1 MFTYKN
7 GGFKMRSDA
16 VTKGI
21 QQAPH
26 RSLFHA
32 LGLTEE
38 EMQKPLVGIV
48 SSYNEIV
55 PGHMNLDKIVEAVK
69 LGVAMAGGTPIVFP
83 AIAVCDGISM
93 GHLGMKYSLVTRD
106 LIADSTEAMAMAHAF
121 DALVMIPNC
130 DKNVPGLLMAAARVN
145 IPTVFVSGGP
155 MLAGHVKG
163 QKTSLSSM
171 FEAVGAYAAGKMSE
185 EDVKEYERKTCPT
198 CGSCSGMY
206 TANSMNCLTEVLGMG
221 LKGNGTIPAV
231 YSERIQLAKHAGM
244 QVMEMLKRNIRPRD
258 IMTKEA
264 FENALTMDMALG
276 CSTNSMLHLPAI
288 AHEAGVELNV
298 DIANEISAKT
308 PNLCH
313 LAPAGHTY
321 IEELNEAGGIYA
333 VMNEISKKGLLHLD
347 CITVTGKTV
356 GENIKDCVN
365 KNPEVIRPIENPY
378 SQTGGIAILRGN
390 LAPDSAVV
398 KRSAVAEEMMVHE
411 GPARVFDC
419 EEDAIKAIKG
429 GEIKAG
435 DVVVI
440 RYEGPKGGPGMRE
453 MLNPTSAIAGMGLGS
468 SVALITDGRFSGA
481 SRGASIGHV
490 CPEAAVGGPIA
501 LVKEGDIIK
510 INIPENQLQL
520 MVSEEELAER
530 KKNWRPKKPEI
541 TTGYLARY
549 ASLVTSAE
557 RGAILE
563 VPKNNETDISDRV

>member
-1 MFTYKN
+1 
-7 GGFKMRSDA
+7 MRSDA
-16 VTKGI
+16 VTKGM

-38 EMQKPLVGIV
+38 EMNRPLVGIV

-55 PGHMNLDKIVEAVK
+55 PGHMNLDKVVEAVK
-69 LGVAMAGGTPIVFP
+69 MGVAMAGGTPIVFP
-83 AIAVCDGISM
+83 AIAVCDGIAM
-93 GHLGMKYSLVTRD
+93 GHIGMKYSLVTRD
-106 LIADSTEAMAMAHAF
+106 LIADSTEAMAMAHQF
-121 DALVMIPNC
+121 DALVMVPNC

-163 QKTSLSSM
+163 QKRSLSSM
-171 FEAVGAYAAGKMSE
+171 FEAVGAYTAGTMTE
-185 EDVKEYERKTCPT
+185 EDVREFEQKVCPT

-221 LKGNGTIPAV
+221 LRGNGTIPAV
-231 YSERIQLAKHAGM
+231 YSDRLRLAKHAGM
-244 QVMEMLKRNIRPRD
+244 QVMEMLKKNIRPRD

-264 FENALTMDMALG
+264 FLNALTVDMALG

-298 DIANEISAKT
+298 DIANEISSRT

-313 LAPAGHTY
+313 LAPAGPTY
-321 IEELNEAGGIYA
+321 IEDLNEAGGVYA
-333 VMNEISKKGLLHLD
+333 VMNELSKKNLLNLD
-347 CITVTGKTV
+347 CMTVTGKTV
-356 GENIKDCVN
+356 GENIKDCYN
-365 KNPEVIRPIENPY
+365 KNPEVIRPIDHPY
-378 SQTGGIAILRGN
+378 SETGGIAILKGN
-390 LAPDSAVV
+390 LAPDSGVV
-398 KRSAVAEEMMVHE
+398 KRSAVAEEMLVHE

-419 EEDAIKAIKG
+419 EEDAIAAIKG
-429 GEIKAG
+429 GKIVAG

-481 SRGASIGHV
+481 SRGASIGHIS
-490 CPEAAVGGPIA
+490 PEAAVGGPIA
-501 LVKEGDIIK
+501 LVEEGDIIK
-510 INIPENQLQL
+510 IDIPNNRLD
-520 MVSEEELAER
+520 VDISDEEMEERR
-530 KKNWRPKKPEI
+530 KKWRPREPKV

-549 ASLVTSAE
+549 ASMVTSGN

-563 VPKNNETDISDRV
+563 IRK